1 MSRNGGRRE
10 DTWTRRQ
17 RWRRE
22 RQIVSALTRHGLG
35 VTLARAGLRWL
46 LPFQWGLLGHRRRD
60 APYSGPEHLRMAFE
74 DLGPTFIKLAQILS
88 TRADLVG
95 VDYAAELARLQSSV
109 PPLPFADIGSVLDRE
124 LGRSHQE
131 VFAEIDP
138 APLGSGSIGQ
148 VHRATL
154 RSGEAVVV
162 KVQKPG
168 VGDTV
173 ALDLTILRSWLVR
186 YAARQRSALT
196 IDVEGFFDEF
206 AFTLLNELDYT
217 NEGENTDRLRDIHAD
232 DAAIV
237 IPEIQWEH
245 STRHVLVM
253 EEVRGTGF
261 GDQELGIRLTA
272 MDRNRLAS
280 AALHAAF
287 VEIFQHGFFHA
298 DPHPGNFVLT
308 IDGRLGLIDFGMVG
322 TLSETQRRHFLD
334 FVRSIG
340 AKDSDAILD
349 SWWQMG
355 VTEPEAHRP
364 GVLRDLDHLFH
375 RAGDKSLQD
384 LAAGD
389 MVGELMRIAH
399 HHQLQLPPNLAL
411 LFKVLA
417 MLESAAVLIDPDFL
431 FFEALEP
438 EITDL
443 VKDEISPAAV
453 SRRVGRNAL
462 NMARLADGFPQRA
475 ERLLQRIE
483 TGDIEFTPRQEGLER
498 NLEKMTRAVG
508 RLTAAVAVGLLLV
521 AFAIYV
527 LAAETAGPAWSN
539 RLDALQVF
547 LGVGAGVLVL
557 FMAQAVW
564 SGRGRRR

>member
-1 MSRNGGRRE
+1 MWSH
-10 DTWTRRQ
+10 RQ
-17 RWRRE
+17 RRARK

-46 LPFQWGLLGHRRRD
+46 LPFQWGLLGHQRRD
-60 APYSGPEHLRMAFE
+60 EPYSGPQHLRMAFE

-88 TRADLVG
+88 TRGDLVG
-95 VDYAAELARLQSSV
+95 VDYAAELAKLQSTV
-109 PPLPFADIGSVLDRE
+109 PPLPFADIASVLDRE
-124 LGRSHQE
+124 LGRFHQD
-131 VFAEIDP
+131 VFADIDP

-154 RSGEAVVV
+154 RSGETVVV

-186 YAARQRSALT
+186 YAARQRSTLS
-196 IDVEGFFDEF
+196 IDLEGFFDEF
-206 AFTLLNELDYT
+206 AFTLLSELDYT

-232 DAAIV
+232 DAAIL

-245 STRHVLVM
+245 STKHVLVM

-261 GDQELGIRLTA
+261 GNQELGIRLTA
-272 MDRNRLAS
+272 QDRNGLAS
-280 AALHAAF
+280 AALHAAC

-308 IDGRLGLIDFGMVG
+308 IDGRLGLLDFGMVG

-364 GVLRDLDHLFH
+364 GVVRDLDRLFH

-399 HHQLQLPPNLAL
+399 RHQLELPPNLAL

-443 VKDEISPAAV
+443 VKIEISPAAV

-462 NMARLADGFPQRA
+462 SMARLADGFPQRA

-483 TGDIEFTPRQEGLER
+483 TGDIEFTPRQDGLDR
-498 NLEKMTRAVG
+498 ILDKMVGAIG
-508 RLTAAVAVGLLLV
+508 RLTTAVAVGLFLI
-521 AFAIYV
+521 ASGIYV
-527 LAAETAGPAWSN
+527 LAAGSAGQAGSN
-539 RLDALQVF
+539 RLDTLQI
-547 LGVGAGVLVL
+547 LLWVGAAGLVL
-557 FMAQAVW
+557 LVAQIAW
-564 SGRGRRR
+564 SGRR